1 MNILILDGYVDEP
14 GTLGVPP
21 YLAPEPRKLVGVC
34 ETEALDW
41 QYMTAGEYREQGLPE
56 FDLLL
61 VYGGVTVPG
70 NYLRGRPLSEQEA
83 AELVVPGR
91 EVFFGGP
98 LATSDRLRQAPHLV
112 RKDLSAYFYTYLAGE
127 PEDRR
132 AHPEERE
139 AWLQAGA
146 RLVEAHP
153 LPADRLLAELSTY
166 RGCVRYFTGGCSFCS
181 EPLFGRPDFR
191 TPENI
196 IAEAGRLYERGVRN
210 FRLGGQSCIISY
222 GCDQL
227 GEKEKPRPVPGQ
239 LRKLFSGLRERCPDL
254 DVLHVDNA
262 NPAVMAEHPAETK
275 EILKILKQYT
285 TPGNILAFGM
295 ESADPSVIEQN
306 NLNARPAEVRR
317 AVELTNE
324 VGRERGANGMPALLP
339 GLNFLAGLAGETAE
353 TYRLNFKFLESLLS
367 ADLWVR
373 RINIRQVLGHRREFE
388 LTHHKEF
395 KQFKKRVRE
404 EIDQPLL
411 ERMFPRGTVLRDV
424 LMEKR
429 EGNNTFGRQFGTY
442 PLLAGVKY
450 PLELDSFYDLRVTEY
465 GYRSLTG
472 VESDLK
478 FSEASVKQLEAIPG
492 LGSSRASKLFV
503 EQPATPEEFRQVID
517 DPKAADQALKYLQ
530 FERTGNGG

>member
-1 MNILILDGYVDEP
+1 MTVLILDGYVDEP

-34 ETEALDW
+34 ATEQLDW
-41 QYMTAGEYREQGLPE
+41 QYLTAGEYREKGLPE

-83 AELVVPGR
+83 AELIVPGR

-98 LATSDRLRQAPHLV
+98 LATSDRLEAAPHLV
-112 RKDLSAYFYTYLAGE
+112 QKDLSAYFYTYLNGE
-127 PEDRR
+127 LEDRR
-132 AHPEERE
+132 VRPEERE

-146 RLVEAHP
+146 RLVNAHP
-153 LPADRLLAELSTY
+153 LAADRLLAELSTY

-191 TPENI
+191 PPPAI
-196 IAEAGRLYERGVRN
+196 IEEAGRLYDQGVRHL
-210 FRLGGQSCIISY
+210 RLGGQSCIISY
-222 GCDQL
+222 GCEQL
-227 GEKEKPRPVPGQ
+227 GAKEKPRPVPGQ
-239 LRKLFSGLRERCPDL
+239 LRELFTGIRERCPEL
-254 DVLHVDNA
+254 AVLHVDNA
-262 NPAVMAEHPAETK
+262 NPAVMAAHPSETK
-275 EILKILKQYT
+275 EILKILKKYT

-295 ESADPSVIEQN
+295 ESADPAVIEQN

-324 VGRERGANGMPALLP
+324 VGRERGVNGMPALLP
-339 GLNFLAGLAGETAE
+339 GLNFLAGLAGETAA
-353 TYRLNFKFLESLLS
+353 TYRLNFEFLKSLLEE
-367 ADLWVR
+367 DLWVR

-388 LTHHKEF
+388 LTPHKEF
-395 KQFKKRVRE
+395 KQFKKRVRA
-404 EIDQPLL
+404 EIDRPLL

-429 EGNNTFGRQFGTY
+429 EGNTTFGRQFGTY
-442 PLLAGVKY
+442 PLLVGVKY
-450 PLELDSFYDLRVTEY
+450 PLELDRYYDLRVTEY

-472 VESDLK
+472 VEADLK

-503 EQPATPEEFRQVID
+503 AQPTTPAEFKQLID
-517 DPKAADQALKYLQ
+517 DPRAADRALAYLH
-530 FERTGNGG
+530 FKESD